1 MARRTRRPG
10 YRAWGL
16 RPRREVTQLTM
27 SNFDA
32 GALETTVSESSNP
45 MDGRPAGSRSYGETS
60 TAVHPA
66 APQTHSAAPT
76 AAPPFPAATPTP
88 SPVAVGAGSG
98 AGTSQFQVPA
108 DPSESR
114 RPGLSGSAEG
124 VRGALT
130 GAGRSFARVGAA
142 IGSATQESRQGR
154 TGGGPSGPVS
164 PQARVRKARLR
175 VARVDPWS
183 VMKVSFVLS
192 IAMGIVTIVGTAVV
206 WNVLNALGVFSSLNK
221 TVGDLTSSGTT
232 TGTSSFNLSSFLSFG
247 HVEGYM
253 MIIALVD
260 VVLATALATLG
271 AYLYNLAAGFVGG
284 FEVTLAEDQ

>member
-1 MARRTRRPG
+1 M
-10 YRAWGL
+10 
-16 RPRREVTQLTM
+16 
-27 SNFDA
+27 
-32 GALETTVSESSNP
+32 SESSNP
-45 MDGRPAGSRSYGETS
+45 LDGRSGGSRSYGGDGQ
-60 TAVHPA
+60 TAVRTSAPETTHAAAPAPA
-66 APQTHSAAPT
+66 APAAAPT
-76 AAPPFPAATPTP
+76 PGPFSASPAQPQP
-88 SPVAVGAGSG
+88 QNPFGEPE
-98 AGTSQFQVPA
+98 PA
-108 DPSESR
+108 DSR
-114 RPGLSGSAEG
+114 RPALAAADSVSRALS
-124 VRGALT
+124 

-142 IGSATQESRQGR
+142 IGSATQGQGNQSQKNQNQKNQGQPGHQGQPQAR
-154 TGGGPSGPVS
+154 PAGS

-192 IAMGIVTIVGTAVV
+192 IAMGIVTVVGTAVV
-206 WNVLNALGVFSSLNK
+206 WNVLNALGVFNSLNK

-232 TGTSSFNLSSFLSFG
+232 GTSSFNLASFLSFG

-253 MIIALVD
+253 MVIALVD

>member
-1 MARRTRRPG
+1 
-10 YRAWGL
+10 
-16 RPRREVTQLTM
+16 M

-45 MDGRPAGSRSYGETS
+45 IDGRPSGSRSYGDS
-60 TAVHPA
+60 PA
-66 APQTHSAAPT
+66 AVHSAAPQAHASAT
-76 AAPPFPAATPTP
+76 AAPPFPAAAPVQT
-88 SPVAVGAGSG
+88 PVAVGVGVGGGSSSGSSG
-98 AGTSQFQVPA
+98 ATSPFQPA
-108 DPSESR
+108 ADGPDSR
-114 RPGLSGSAEG
+114 RPGLTGSTEG
-124 VRGALT
+124 VRGALS

-142 IGSATQESRQGR
+142 IGNATQESRQNR
-154 TGGGPSGPVS
+154 TADGPGGPAS

>member
-1 MARRTRRPG
+1 
-10 YRAWGL
+10 
-16 RPRREVTQLTM
+16 M
-27 SNFDA
+27 SNFDT

-45 MDGRPAGSRSYGETS
+45 MDGRPGGSRSYGD
-60 TAVHPA
+60 APA
-66 APQTHSAAPT
+66 AGHSAAST
-76 AAPPFPAATPTP
+76 AAHPFPAPA
-88 SPVAVGAGSG
+88 PVTAGVGASAGPAAGSG
-98 AGTSQFQVPA
+98 AGQFQAAPA
-108 DPSESR
+108 TAEGR
-114 RPGLSGSAEG
+114 RPGLAGSAEG
-124 VRGALT
+124 VRGALS

-142 IGSATQESRQGR
+142 IGSATQDARQNRPSRGP
-154 TGGGPSGPVS
+154 GGAGPS
-164 PQARVRKARLR
+164 QTRVRKARLR

>member
-1 MARRTRRPG
+1 
-10 YRAWGL
+10 
-16 RPRREVTQLTM
+16 M

-45 MDGRPAGSRSYGETS
+45 MDGRPVGSRNYGDAS
-60 TAVHPA
+60 AAV
-66 APQTHSAAPT
+66 HSAAPT
-76 AAPPFPAATPTP
+76 AAHQFPGVTSTQTPVTAGVSAAGSPAA
-88 SPVAVGAGSG
+88 SG
-98 AGTSQFQVPA
+98 GTGQFQPA
-108 DPSESR
+108 PGPAEGR
-114 RPGLSGSAEG
+114 RPGLTGSAEG
-124 VRGALT
+124 VRGALS

-142 IGSATQESRQGR
+142 IGSATQESRQNR
-154 TGGGPSGPVS
+154 PGGGPGGSGPT
-164 PQARVRKARLR
+164 QARVRKARLR

-192 IAMGIVTIVGTAVV
+192 IAMGIVTIVGTAVI

-221 TVGDLTSSGTT
+221 TVGDLTSSGTSS
-232 TGTSSFNLSSFLSFG
+232 GTSSFSLSSFLSFG

>member
-1 MARRTRRPG
+1 MG
-10 YRAWGL
+10 
-16 RPRREVTQLTM
+16 
-27 SNFDA
+27 
-32 GALETTVSESSNP
+32 LETTVSESSNP
-45 MDGRPAGSRSYGETS
+45 AAGRPGGSRSYGDAQ
-60 TAVHPA
+60 TAVRPA
-66 APQTHSAAPT
+66 PAPSVSAAST
-76 AAPPFPAATPTP
+76 SAVSAPA
-88 SPVAVGAGSG
+88 PVAPTGPGTSGSHPLPPVPDATDSRRAGSGIGSGSG
-98 AGTSQFQVPA
+98 AGGAPAGPA
-108 DPSESR
+108 DTFGR
-114 RPGLSGSAEG
+114 
-124 VRGALT
+124 ALR

-142 IGSATQESRQGR
+142 IGSATQESSRSANRPGSP
-154 TGGGPSGPVS
+154 GASGAVS

-206 WNVLNALGVFSSLNK
+206 WNVLNALGVFTSLNK
-221 TVGDLTSSGTT
+221 TVGDLTSSGTG
-232 TGTSSFNLSSFLSFG
+232 TGTTSSFNLSSFLSFG

-271 AYLYNLAAGFVGG
+271 SYLYNLAAGFVGG

>member
-1 MARRTRRPG
+1 VP
-10 YRAWGL
+10 
-16 RPRREVTQLTM
+16 
-27 SNFDA
+27 
-32 GALETTVSESSNP
+32 
-45 MDGRPAGSRSYGETS
+45 
-60 TAVHPA
+60 
-66 APQTHSAAPT
+66 
-76 AAPPFPAATPTP
+76 
-88 SPVAVGAGSG
+88 GAG
-98 AGTSQFQVPA
+98 
-108 DPSESR
+108 ESR
-114 RPGLSGSAEG
+114 RGAGNPADSVGRALS
-124 VRGALT
+124 

-142 IGSATQESRQGR
+142 IGSATQEARQNR
-154 TGGGPSGPVS
+154 SGTAAGVGAGTAAGAVS

-192 IAMGIVTIVGTAVV
+192 IAMGIVTIVGTAVI

-221 TVGDLTSSGTT
+221 TVGDLTSSGTGT
-232 TGTSSFNLSSFLSFG
+232 STSSFNLASFLSFG

>member
-1 MARRTRRPG
+1 MSSFDDAFDDARG
-10 YRAWGL
+10 
-16 RPRREVTQLTM
+16 
-27 SNFDA
+27 
-32 GALETTVSESSNP
+32 LETTVSESSNP
-45 MDGRPAGSRSYGETS
+45 TAGRPGGSRSYGDGLGP
-60 TAVHPA
+60 TAVR
-66 APQTHSAAPT
+66 S
-76 AAPPFPAATPTP
+76 APPSATQAQAQPQ
-88 SPVAVGAGSG
+88 AQA
-98 AGTSQFQVPA
+98 QVPA
-108 DPSESR
+108 AAQPAHAGTGAHQLPAPEAPDSR
-114 RPGLSGSAEG
+114 RSGPSGLSGPADTVG
-124 VRGALT
+124 RALS

-142 IGSATQESRQGR
+142 IGSATQDQRARARPGFGA
-154 TGGGPSGPVS
+154 GGAGAQAGA

-206 WNVLNALGVFSSLNK
+206 WNVLNALGVFDSLNK
-221 TVGDLTSSGTT
+221 TVGDLTSSGTG
-232 TGTSSFNLSSFLSFG
+232 TGTTSSFSLSSFLSFG

>member
-1 MARRTRRPG
+1 M
-10 YRAWGL
+10 
-16 RPRREVTQLTM
+16 
-27 SNFDA
+27 
-32 GALETTVSESSNP
+32 SESSNP
-45 MDGRPAGSRSYGETS
+45 AAGRPGGSRSYGDAQ
-60 TAVHPA
+60 TAVRS
-66 APQTHSAAPT
+66 APSASAS
-76 AAPPFPAATPTP
+76 ASGVSAPPASA
-88 SPVAVGAGSG
+88 PVGPGASGSHPLPP
-98 AGTSQFQVPA
+98 VPDVS
-108 DPSESR
+108 DPR
-114 RPGLSGSAEG
+114 RPGSGSGSGGIGSGGSGSGGSGIGGSLTGSADTVG
-124 VRGALT
+124 RALS

-142 IGSATQESRQGR
+142 IGSATQESRTSNR
-154 TGGGPSGPVS
+154 GGAVS

-206 WNVLNALGVFSSLNK
+206 WNVLNALGVFTSLNK
-221 TVGDLTSSGTT
+221 TVGDLTSSGTGAGT
-232 TGTSSFNLSSFLSFG
+232 TSSFNLSSFLSFG

>member
-1 MARRTRRPG
+1 
-10 YRAWGL
+10 L
-16 RPRREVTQLTM
+16 
-27 SNFDA
+27 
-32 GALETTVSESSNP
+32 
-45 MDGRPAGSRSYGETS
+45 DGRPAGSRSYGGDAQ
-60 TAVHPA
+60 TALRQPA
-66 APQTHSAAPT
+66 PATAHAGPGASSSGNSAVSAPTPTALAQPAQPQTQAP
-76 AAPPFPAATPTP
+76 
-88 SPVAVGAGSG
+88 VGG
-98 AGTSQFQVPA
+98 VEA
-108 DPSESR
+108 DDSR
-114 RPGLSGSAEG
+114 RPGLAGPADTVG
-124 VRGALT
+124 RALS

-142 IGSATQESRQGR
+142 IGSATQGQGNQNQQRQQPSRPG
-154 TGGGPSGPVS
+154 T

-192 IAMGIVTIVGTAVV
+192 IAMGIVTVVGTAVV
-206 WNVLNALGVFSSLNK
+206 WNVLNALGVFTSLNK

-232 TGTSSFNLSSFLSFG
+232 GTSTFNLSSFLSFG
-247 HVEGYM
+247 HVESYM

>member
-1 MARRTRRPG
+1 M
-10 YRAWGL
+10 
-16 RPRREVTQLTM
+16 
-27 SNFDA
+27 
-32 GALETTVSESSNP
+32 SESSNP
-45 MDGRPAGSRSYGETS
+45 AAGRPGGSRSYGDGQ
-60 TAVHPA
+60 TALR
-66 APQTHSAAPT
+66 QSAAQSASTPAPAPASSAMPAPAPATTPITPAGPLGPAGPAGPT
-76 AAPPFPAATPTP
+76 ASGNHPLPPVPDTGDSRRTASGPLAGGVDT
-88 SPVAVGAGSG
+88 VGRALSG
-98 AGTSQFQVPA
+98 AS
-108 DPSESR
+108 
-114 RPGLSGSAEG
+114 
-124 VRGALT
+124 
-130 GAGRSFARVGAA
+130 RSFARVGAA
-142 IGSATQESRQGR
+142 IGNATQESSR
-154 TGGGPSGPVS
+154 TPNRPGSSSGGGAIS

-206 WNVLNALGVFSSLNK
+206 WNVLNALGVFTSLNK
-221 TVGDLTSSGTT
+221 TVGDLTSSGTGAGT
-232 TGTSSFNLSSFLSFG
+232 TSSFNLSSFLSFG

>member
-1 MARRTRRPG
+1 
-10 YRAWGL
+10 
-16 RPRREVTQLTM
+16 M

-45 MDGRPAGSRSYGETS
+45 IDGRPSGSRSYGQAPS
-60 TAVHPA
+60 AVHSA
-66 APQTHSAAPT
+66 ATQTQTAPT
-76 AAPPFPAATPTP
+76 AAPPFPTAAPAPTPVTAGVGAATSGPG
-88 SPVAVGAGSG
+88 SSG
-98 AGTSQFQVPA
+98 ATSQFQPA
-108 DPSESR
+108 TEGPDGR
-114 RPGLSGSAEG
+114 RPGSGLSGSAEG
-124 VRGALT
+124 VRGAIT

-142 IGSATQESRQGR
+142 IGSATQESRQNR
-154 TGGGPSGPVS
+154 TSGGPGGQVS

>member
-1 MARRTRRPG
+1 M
-10 YRAWGL
+10 
-16 RPRREVTQLTM
+16 
-27 SNFDA
+27 
-32 GALETTVSESSNP
+32 SESSNP
-45 MDGRPAGSRSYGETS
+45 AAGRPGGSRSYGDAQ
-60 TAVHPA
+60 TAVRPGPA
-66 APQTHSAAPT
+66 APGPA
-76 AAPPFPAATPTP
+76 PAAASPSSPAPAPASAPAPVIPPGPGASGSNPLPPTP
-88 SPVAVGAGSG
+88 DA
-98 AGTSQFQVPA
+98 T
-108 DPSESR
+108 ESR
-114 RPGLSGSAEG
+114 RPGSGLPGGADTLG
-124 VRGALT
+124 RALT

-142 IGSATQESRQGR
+142 IGSATQDSSRTSNR
-154 TGGGPSGPVS
+154 PGGSNSGAIS

-206 WNVLNALGVFSSLNK
+206 WNVLNALGVFTSLNK
-221 TVGDLTSSGTT
+221 TVGDLTSSGTG
-232 TGTSSFNLSSFLSFG
+232 TGTTSSFNLSSFLSFG

>member
-1 MARRTRRPG
+1 
-10 YRAWGL
+10 
-16 RPRREVTQLTM
+16 M

-32 GALETTVSESSNP
+32 GGRETTVSESSNP
-45 MDGRPAGSRSYGETS
+45 LDGRPGGSRSYGDAQ
-60 TAVHPA
+60 TAVRPPA
-66 APQTHSAAPT
+66 EPATTHASAPT
-76 AAPPFPAATPTP
+76 APPASAPVPTP
-88 SPVAVGAGSG
+88 APLA
-98 AGTSQFQVPA
+98 QPPA
-108 DPSESR
+108 SAPGGEPEDSR
-114 RPGLSGSAEG
+114 RPGLAGPADTVGRALSGAS
-124 VRGALT
+124 
-130 GAGRSFARVGAA
+130 RSFARVGAA
-142 IGSATQESRQGR
+142 IGNATQGQGGNQNQQGQQSRPGAN
-154 TGGGPSGPVS
+154 

-221 TVGDLTSSGTT
+221 TVGDLTSGS
-232 TGTSSFNLSSFLSFG
+232 TGTASSFNLSSFLSFG

-253 MIIALVD
+253 MVIALVD

>member
-1 MARRTRRPG
+1 
-10 YRAWGL
+10 
-16 RPRREVTQLTM
+16 M

-45 MDGRPAGSRSYGETS
+45 MDGRPAGSRSYGEAS
-60 TAVHPA
+60 TAMHTA
-66 APQTHSAAPT
+66 APQTRSAAPT
-76 AAPPFPAATPTP
+76 AAPPFPAGP
-88 SPVAVGAGSG
+88 SPVTAGVGAGVSAGSAAG
-98 AGTSQFQVPA
+98 AGTGQYQAPA
-108 DPSESR
+108 PDPSDSR
-114 RPGLSGSAEG
+114 RLGLPGSAEG
-124 VRGALT
+124 VRGALS
-130 GAGRSFARVGAA
+130 GAGRSFARVSAA
-142 IGSATQESRQGR
+142 IGSATQESRQSRPG
-154 TGGGPSGPVS
+154 SGAAGAS

-232 TGTSSFNLSSFLSFG
+232 TGTSSFSLSSFLSFG

>member
-1 MARRTRRPG
+1 
-10 YRAWGL
+10 
-16 RPRREVTQLTM
+16 M

-45 MDGRPAGSRSYGETS
+45 IDGRPSGSRSYGEAPA
-60 TAVHPA
+60 AVHSA
-66 APQTHSAAPT
+66 ATQTQTAPT
-76 AAPPFPAATPTP
+76 AAPPFPTTAPAPTPVTAGVGAATSGPG
-88 SPVAVGAGSG
+88 SSG
-98 AGTSQFQVPA
+98 ATSQFQPA
-108 DPSESR
+108 TEGSDSR
-114 RPGLSGSAEG
+114 RPGSGLSGSAEG

-142 IGSATQESRQGR
+142 IGSATQESRQSR
-154 TGGGPSGPVS
+154 AAGGPGGQVS

-221 TVGDLTSSGTT
+221 TVGDLTSSGST

>member
-1 MARRTRRPG
+1 
-10 YRAWGL
+10 
-16 RPRREVTQLTM
+16 M

-45 MDGRPAGSRSYGETS
+45 IDGRPSGSRSYGNS
-60 TAVHPA
+60 PA
-66 APQTHSAAPT
+66 AVHSAAPQAHAAAT
-76 AAPPFPAATPTP
+76 AAPPFPAAAPAST
-88 SPVAVGAGSG
+88 PVAAGVGAGVGSSSGSSG
-98 AGTSQFQVPA
+98 ATSQFQPA
-108 DPSESR
+108 ADGPDSR
-114 RPGLSGSAEG
+114 RPGGLTGSTDG
-124 VRGALT
+124 VRGALS

-142 IGSATQESRQGR
+142 IGNATQESRQNR
-154 TGGGPSGPVS
+154 TADGPGGPVS

-232 TGTSSFNLSSFLSFG
+232 TGTSSFSLSSFLSFG

>member
-1 MARRTRRPG
+1 M
-10 YRAWGL
+10 
-16 RPRREVTQLTM
+16 
-27 SNFDA
+27 
-32 GALETTVSESSNP
+32 SESSNP
-45 MDGRPAGSRSYGETS
+45 AAGRPGGSRSYGDAQ
-60 TAVHPA
+60 TAVRPAPA
-66 APQTHSAAPT
+66 ASASAPAGSAVSAPAPT
-76 AAPPFPAATPTP
+76 SA
-88 SPVAVGAGSG
+88 PVAPTGPGVGAGASGSHPIPSAPDAADSRRTGGGSGTGSSG
-98 AGTSQFQVPA
+98 ALAGPA
-108 DPSESR
+108 DTVGR
-114 RPGLSGSAEG
+114 ALS
-124 VRGALT
+124 

-142 IGSATQESRQGR
+142 IGNATQN
-154 TGGGPSGPVS
+154 GPQQAQQRPGTS

-206 WNVLNALGVFSSLNK
+206 WNVLNALGVFNSLNK
-221 TVGDLTSSGTT
+221 TVGDLTSSGNGG
-232 TGTSSFNLSSFLSFG
+232 GTSSFNLASFLSFG

>member
-1 MARRTRRPG
+1 
-10 YRAWGL
+10 
-16 RPRREVTQLTM
+16 M
-27 SNFDA
+27 SRFDDA
-32 GALETTVSESSNP
+32 GGLETTVSESSNP
-45 MDGRPAGSRSYGETS
+45 AAGRPGGSRSYGDAP
-60 TAVHPA
+60 TAVRPAPA
-66 APQTHSAAPT
+66 ASASAASAVTAAPT
-76 AAPPFPAATPTP
+76 SA
-88 SPVAVGAGSG
+88 PVAPGPGPGPGSG
-98 AGTSQFQVPA
+98 PSGPGTSGAHPLPPVPEVADPRRTGGLAGPA
-108 DPSESR
+108 DTVGR
-114 RPGLSGSAEG
+114 
-124 VRGALT
+124 ALT

-142 IGSATQESRQGR
+142 IGSATPESRN
-154 TGGGPSGPVS
+154 PSRPGMSAVS

-206 WNVLNALGVFSSLNK
+206 WNVLNALGVFTSLNK
-221 TVGDLTSSGTT
+221 TVGDLTSSGTG
-232 TGTSSFNLSSFLSFG
+232 TGSTSSFNLSSFLSFG

-271 AYLYNLAAGFVGG
+271 AYLYNLSAGFVGG

>member
-1 MARRTRRPG
+1 
-10 YRAWGL
+10 
-16 RPRREVTQLTM
+16 M
-27 SNFDA
+27 SSFNDA
-32 GALETTVSESSNP
+32 GGLETTVSESSNP
-45 MDGRPAGSRSYGETS
+45 AAGGRPGGARSYGDGQ
-60 TAVHPA
+60 TAVRPAPA
-66 APQTHSAAPT
+66 ASSAGSAVSAPT
-76 AAPPFPAATPTP
+76 PTSAPAGPGASGSHPLPMPDASDPRRPGSAN
-88 SPVAVGAGSG
+88 SGGSGGNSAGSG
-98 AGTSQFQVPA
+98 SGLPGPA
-108 DPSESR
+108 DSVGR
-114 RPGLSGSAEG
+114 ALSGARS
-124 VRGALT
+124 
-130 GAGRSFARVGAA
+130 SFARVGAA
-142 IGSATQESRQGR
+142 IGSATQESSRSSNRPG
-154 TGGGPSGPVS
+154 SGAVS

-206 WNVLNALGVFSSLNK
+206 WNVLNALGVFTSLNK
-221 TVGDLTSSGTT
+221 TVGDLTSSGTG
-232 TGTSSFNLSSFLSFG
+232 TGTTSSFNLSSFLSFG